1 MNFSDD
7 PVYYIGLLS
16 GTSADSIDAV
26 VVEFSDDQTSD
37 AQANIVATHSEAFS
51 QDLRSE
57 ILELYE
63 PGDNEIERLGIVDR
77 QIGIAFAEATQVL
90 LAKAQ
95 LKPDQIEAIGCH
107 GQTIRHRPPSTQ
119 QDAFTLQLGDA
130 NIIAERTGIDVI
142 CDFRRRDMAVGGE
155 GAPLAP
161 AFHQHV
167 FASQTHLRYVVNI
180 GGISNIS
187 ILKPRNNCVGFDVGP
202 GNGLMDF
209 WIQKNLNLPC
219 DINGDWARSGTV
231 IEPLLKVWLNHPY
244 FKQPPPKSSGKE
256 MFSREWLLNSLT
268 DREDRPEDVQRT
280 LLELTARTITDNFN
294 YNNAEVF
301 IAGGGAFN
309 TFLMERL
316 AEISPFKISTTADLG
331 IDPAWVE
338 GALFAWLAKR
348 FLEGLPGNLPS
359 VTGAKEERILGA
371 FYPR

>member
-16 GTSADSIDAV
+16 GTSADGIDAV
-26 VVEFSDDQTSD
+26 VVEFSDDQSD
-37 AQANIVATHSEAFS
+37 DAHASIIATHSEPFD
-51 QDLRSE
+51 QDLRAE

-77 QIGIAFAEATQVL
+77 QIGDAFAQATQVL

-107 GQTIRHRPPSTQ
+107 GQTVRHRPPSAQ
-119 QDAFTLQLGDA
+119 KEAFTLQLGDA

-167 FASQTHLRYVVNI
+167 FASEAHLRYVVNI

-187 ILKPRNNCVGFDVGP
+187 ILKPHTNCVGFDVGP

-209 WIQKNLNLPC
+209 WTQKNLGSSC
-219 DINGDWARSGTV
+219 DVGGDWARKGAV
-231 IEPLLKVWLNHPY
+231 IEPLLNAWLTHPY

-256 MFSREWLLNSLT
+256 MFSREWLLNSLAG
-268 DREDRPEDVQRT
+268 REDRPEDIQRT
-280 LLELTARTITDNFN
+280 LLELTARTITDNIN
-294 YNNAEVF
+294 YDGAEVY

-309 TFLMERL
+309 AFLMERL
-316 AEISPFKISTTADLG
+316 SEISSSKISTTAELG

-359 VTGAKEERILGA
+359 VTGARQERILGA